1 SHLPRHKAAVPQV
14 SRAGA
19 AGMCLKQSLCPQVA
33 TLLIRRPGL
42 LVHLLQALFPT
53 PPQSRSRQ
61 ESSIQIPPTTLRLTR
76 TLFDLADA
84 AASKMQMKCSL
95 CVLAATLSTRARA
108 RTRLDYGRNT
118 GTALRLNRSRSTTAK
133 K

>member
-1 SHLPRHKAAVPQV
+1 
-14 SRAGA
+14 
-19 AGMCLKQSLCPQVA
+19 MCPKQSLCHQVA

-84 AASKMQMKCSL
+84 AACKMQMERLTSRKDRYCRTPYFWTGQPVAGSGTL
-95 CVLAATLSTRARA
+95 NLNVAYWRTCVCADQPKERVASEEVP
-108 RTRLDYGRNT
+108 G
-118 GTALRLNRSRSTTAK
+118 
-133 K
+133 